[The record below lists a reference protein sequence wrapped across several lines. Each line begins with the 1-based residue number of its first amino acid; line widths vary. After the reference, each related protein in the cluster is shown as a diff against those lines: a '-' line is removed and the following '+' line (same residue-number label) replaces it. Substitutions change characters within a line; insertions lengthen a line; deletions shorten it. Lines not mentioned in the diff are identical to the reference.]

1 MFHHQLK
8 HREESRKYDAQ
19 RSIFDDWNFDVF
31 HLVMKQICLIF
42 LLKQNGLAEEIKD
55 AKMSGFLSDFQT
67 LIFKHFKF
75 PLYFLSELLI
85 SLRSILFLCEKP
97 TVTFLL

>member
-1 MFHHQLK
+1 MRRSVSSPVETPR
-8 HREESRKYDAQ
+8 RESKYDAQ

-42 LLKQNGLAEEIKD
+42 LLKQNGLAGEIKD

-75 PLYFLSELLI
+75 PFYFF
-85 SLRSILFLCEKP
+85 FLNY
-97 TVTFLL
+97 